1 MEEGA
6 TLKRDPGRKKREC
19 SNLRRAN
26 DGGAGRSIGRD
37 GSAPTIDELWANL
50 DAADAAV
57 AAFGPT
63 PEQLW
68 EEAAEAERMASE
80 NGTPAKS
87 AKVIGVL
94 RRRWSD
100 FLDVHGDA
108 YGFQANECPTI
119 ELAVHFQVRLFA
131 TCARDATAWFV
142 ASRVSFS
149 RVRRTFARRMA

>member
-1 MEEGA
+1 MYS
-6 TLKRDPGRKKREC
+6 KRMAEQASK
-19 SNLRRAN
+19 LWTTTARRP
-26 DGGAGRSIGRD
+26 RSTSCAAD
-37 GSAPTIDELWANL
+37 L

-63 PEQLW
+63 PEQLR